1 MRRSIFTA
9 GAGAAAIAAA
19 IALAGPAQAA
29 EGDAQLSVLHGV
41 PGLTVDVWVNGDRTL
56 DDFAPGTLAGP
67 LALPPGAYELA
78 ITASDAADASAPVIG
93 PVNVTLAAS
102 GNYTAVANLD
112 AAGKP
117 TANLFTNDVSQIE
130 AGKGKLTVRHTA
142 AAPAVD
148 VLAGGTAVV
157 SNLANPSEQTLTLD
171 PGTISA
177 AVAATGTTAPV
188 IGPADVTV
196 AEGTHTIV
204 YAWGSLADDN
214 LQLAVQTIDGLHSA
228 PGSVP
233 GARDGSSDS
242 GQAAGA
248 LSSGITGGGVVV
260 TIGFVAVA
268 LALLFGGIGMV
279 RTIAALRAGEPMGPG
294 RRA

>member
-1 MRRSIFTA
+1 MRSRILTA
-9 GAGAAAIAAA
+9 GAGASAAALAAA
-19 IALAGPAQAA
+19 IVLAVPAQAA
-29 EGDAQLSVLHGV
+29 EGDAHLSVLHGV
-41 PGLTVDVWVNGDRTL
+41 PGLTVDVWVNGARTL

-67 LALPPGAYELA
+67 LALPPGAYDLA

-93 PVNVTLAAS
+93 PVTVTLAAN

-117 TANLFTNDVSQIE
+117 TANFFTNDVSRID

-157 SNLANPSEQTLTLD
+157 TNLANPNEQTLTLA

-177 AVAATGTTAPV
+177 AVAAAGTTAPV

-204 YAWGSLADDN
+204 YAWGSLTDKN

-233 GARDGSSDS
+233 GALDGSSGS
-242 GQAAGA
+242 VPTEQMV
-248 LSSGITGGGVVV
+248 LGGGLAAATLLLIVV
-260 TIGFVAVA
+260 G
-268 LALLFGGIGMV
+268 LGKV
-279 RTIAALRAGEPMGPG
+279 RTFAARKP
-294 RRA
+294 

>member
-56 DDFAPGTLAGP
+56 DDFTPGTLAGP
-67 LALPPGAYELA
+67 LALPAGAYELA

-93 PVNVTLAAS
+93 PVTVTLAAN

-117 TANLFTNDVSQIE
+117 TANFFTNDVSQIA

-148 VLAGGTAVV
+148 VLAGGAPVIT
-157 SNLANPSEQTLTLD
+157 NLANPNEQTLSLD
-171 PGTISA
+171 PGTVPA

-196 AEGTHTIV
+196 SEGTHTIV
-204 YAWGSLADDN
+204 YAWGSLADKN
-214 LQLAVQTIDGLHSA
+214 LQLAVQTIEGLHSS

-233 GARDGSSDS
+233 GARDGSSDTA
-242 GQAAGA
+242 AAGMGSA
-248 LSSGITGGGVVV
+248 GSTVA
-260 TIGFVAVA
+260 TIGFGALA
-268 LALLFGGIGMV
+268 LALLVGGV
-279 RTIAALRAGEPMGPG
+279 NVARSVAA
-294 RRA
+294 RRAE

>member
-1 MRRSIFTA
+1 MRSKIFMA
-9 GAGAAAIAAA
+9 GAGVSSAALAAAIV
-19 IALAGPAQAA
+19 LAVPAQAA
-29 EGDAQLSVLHGV
+29 EGDAHLSVLHGV
-41 PGLTVDVWVNGDRTL
+41 PGLTVDVWVNGARTL
-56 DDFAPGTLAGP
+56 DDFTPGTLAGP
-67 LALPPGAYELA
+67 LALPPGAYDLA

-93 PVNVTLAAS
+93 PVTVTLAAN

-117 TANLFTNDVSQIE
+117 TANFFTNDVSRIE

-157 SNLANPSEQTLTLD
+157 TNLANPNEQTLTLD
-171 PGTISA
+171 PGTIST
-177 AVAATGTTAPV
+177 AVAAAGTTAPV

-204 YAWGSLADDN
+204 YAWGSLADKN
-214 LQLAVQTIDGLHSA
+214 LQLAVQNIEGLHSA

-233 GARDGSSDS
+233 GAMDGSS
-242 GQAAGA
+242 
-248 LSSGITGGGVVV
+248 GVVPTEQLV
-260 TIGFVAVA
+260 VGSGLAAATLLMIIIGVGKARTVASA
-268 LALLFGGIGMV
+268 
-279 RTIAALRAGEPMGPG
+279 RKS
-294 RRA
+294 

>member
-1 MRRSIFTA
+1 MRNRIFTA

-19 IALAGPAQAA
+19 IALAGPAHAA

-56 DDFAPGTLAGP
+56 DDFTPGSLAGP
-67 LALPPGAYELA
+67 LALPAGAYELA
-78 ITASDAADASAPVIG
+78 ITASDAADASAAVIG
-93 PVNVTLAAS
+93 PVSVTLAAN

-112 AAGKP
+112 AAGNP

-148 VLAGGTAVV
+148 ILAGGSPAIT
-157 SNLANPSEQTLTLD
+157 NLANPNEQTLTLD
-171 PGTISA
+171 PGTVPA

-188 IGPADVTV
+188 IGPADVTI

-204 YAWGSLADDN
+204 YAWGSLADSN
-214 LQLAVQTIDGLHSA
+214 LQLAVQTIEGLHSA

-233 GARDGSSDS
+233 GALDGSTVAAPADS
-242 GQAAGA
+242 TALMVGFGAA
-248 LSSGITGGGVVV
+248 
-260 TIGFVAVA
+260 A
-268 LALLFGGIGMV
+268 LALILGGVGAA
-279 RTIAALRAGEPMGPG
+279 RTVAA
-294 RRA
+294 RRAE

>member
-1 MRRSIFTA
+1 MRTTIFTA
-9 GAGAAAIAAA
+9 GAGAAAVAAA

-67 LALPPGAYELA
+67 LALPAGAYELA

-93 PVNVTLAAS
+93 PVSVNLAAS

-112 AAGKP
+112 AEGKP
-117 TANLFTNDVSQIE
+117 TANFFTNDVSQIE

-148 VLAGGTAVV
+148 VLAGGSPAITNL
-157 SNLANPSEQTLTLD
+157 SNPNEQSLTLD

-188 IGPADVTV
+188 IGPADLTV
-196 AEGTHTIV
+196 SEGTHTIV
-204 YAWGSLADDN
+204 YAWGSLADKN
-214 LQLAVQTIDGLHSA
+214 LQLAVQPIEGLHSS

-233 GARDGSSDS
+233 GGRG
-242 GQAAGA
+242 GAADTESAEPAVLTAGFGA
-248 LSSGITGGGVVV
+248 
-260 TIGFVAVA
+260 AA
-268 LALLFGGIGMV
+268 LALLLGALGV
-279 RTIAALRAGEPMGPG
+279 NRTLAT
-294 RRA
+294 RRAK

>member
-1 MRRSIFTA
+1 MRKRIFTA
-9 GAGAAAIAAA
+9 GIGAAAIAAA
-19 IALAGPAQAA
+19 MALAGPASAA

-56 DDFAPGTLAGP
+56 DDFTPGSLAGP
-67 LALPPGAYELA
+67 LALPAGAYQIA
-78 ITASDAADASAPVIG
+78 ITAADAADASAAVIG
-93 PVNVTLAAS
+93 PVTVNLAAN

-117 TANLFTNDVSQIE
+117 TANLFTNDVSQIA

-148 VLAGGTAVV
+148 VLAGGSAVV
-157 SNLANPSEQTLTLD
+157 TNLANPNEQTLTLD
-171 PGTISA
+171 PGTVSA

-188 IGPADVTV
+188 IGPADVTI

-204 YAWGSLADDN
+204 YAWGSLADKN
-214 LQLAVQTIDGLHSA
+214 LQLAVQTIPGLHSA

-233 GARDGSSDS
+233 GARDGSADAPAPA
-242 GQAAGA
+242 GLVLGFGAA
-248 LSSGITGGGVVV
+248 
-260 TIGFVAVA
+260 A
-268 LALLFGGIGMV
+268 LALLLGGFGAARAVAARRV
-279 RTIAALRAGEPMGPG
+279 RQ
-294 RRA
+294 

>member
-1 MRRSIFTA
+1 MRRRIFTA
-9 GAGAAAIAAA
+9 GVGAAAIAAS
-19 IALAGPAQAA
+19 IALAGPANAA

-41 PGLTVDVWVNGDRTL
+41 PNLTVDVWVNGNRTL
-56 DDFAPGTLAGP
+56 DDFTPGSLAGP
-67 LALPPGAYELA
+67 LALPAGAYQIA
-78 ITASDAADASAPVIG
+78 ITAADAPDASAAVIG
-93 PVNVTLAAS
+93 PVSVNLAAN

-117 TANLFTNDVSQIE
+117 TANLFTNDMSQIP

-148 VLAGGTAVV
+148 VLAGGSPVITNL
-157 SNLANPSEQTLTLD
+157 SNPNEQSLTLD

-196 AEGTHTIV
+196 KEGTHTIV
-204 YAWGSLADDN
+204 YAWGSLTDKN
-214 LQLAVQTIDGLHSA
+214 LQLAVQTIDGMHSA

-233 GARDGSSDS
+233 GARDGSAD
-242 GQAAGA
+242 AAPA
-248 LSSGITGGGVVV
+248 PAT
-260 TIGFVAVA
+260 
-268 LALLFGGIGMV
+268 LALGFGA
-279 RTIAALRAGEPMGPG
+279 AALVLLLGGLGVARTAAA
-294 RRA
+294 RNRQQ

>member
-19 IALAGPAQAA
+19 IAFAGPAQAA

-41 PGLTVDVWVNGDRTL
+41 PGLTVDVWVNGERTL
-56 DDFAPGTLAGP
+56 DDFTPGTLAGP
-67 LALPPGAYELA
+67 LALPAGNYALA
-78 ITASDAADASAPVIG
+78 ITAADAADASAAVIG
-93 PVNVTLAAS
+93 PVNVTLAAN

-117 TANLFTNDVSQIE
+117 TANLFTNDVSAIA

-148 VLAGGTAVV
+148 VLAAGSAVI
-157 SNLANPSEQTLTLD
+157 SNLANPNEQTLTLD
-171 PGTISA
+171 PGTIPA
-177 AVAATGTTAPV
+177 AVAAAGTTQPV

-204 YAWGSLADDN
+204 YAWGSLADKN
-214 LQLAVQTIDGLHSA
+214 LQLAVQTIEGLHSA
-228 PGSVP
+228 PGAVP
-233 GARDGSSDS
+233 GGRPG
-242 GQAAGA
+242 AADE
-248 LSSGITGGGVVV
+248 GITGQAM
-260 TIGFVAVA
+260 AVA
-268 LALLFGGIGMV
+268 GFGAAGLALVFGAMAAS
-279 RTIAALRAGEPMGPG
+279 RTAALRKAG
-294 RRA
+294 RK

>member
-1 MRRSIFTA
+1 VSAKISPPGGPSKEKDMRRRIFTA
-9 GAGAAAIAAA
+9 GVGAAAIAAS
-19 IALAGPAQAA
+19 IALAGPANAA

-41 PGLTVDVWVNGDRTL
+41 PNLTVDVWVNGNRTL
-56 DDFAPGTLAGP
+56 DDFTPGSLAGP
-67 LALPPGAYELA
+67 LALPAGAYQIA
-78 ITASDAADASAPVIG
+78 ITAADAPDASAAVIG
-93 PVNVTLAAS
+93 PVSVNLAAN

-117 TANLFTNDVSQIE
+117 TANLFTNDMSQIP

-148 VLAGGTAVV
+148 VLAAGSPVITNL
-157 SNLANPSEQTLTLD
+157 SNPNEQTLTLD

-196 AEGTHTIV
+196 KEGTHTIV
-204 YAWGSLADDN
+204 YAWGSLTDKN
-214 LQLAVQTIDGLHSA
+214 LQLAVQTIDGMHSA

-233 GARDGSSDS
+233 GARDGSAD
-242 GQAAGA
+242 AAPA
-248 LSSGITGGGVVV
+248 PAT
-260 TIGFVAVA
+260 
-268 LALLFGGIGMV
+268 LALGFGA
-279 RTIAALRAGEPMGPG
+279 AALVLLLGGLGVARTATA
-294 RRA
+294 RNRQQ

>member
-1 MRRSIFTA
+1 MRATIFTA
-9 GAGAAAIAAA
+9 GAGAAAVAAA

-67 LALPPGAYELA
+67 LALPAGAYELA

-93 PVNVTLAAS
+93 PVTVNLAAN

-117 TANLFTNDVSQIE
+117 TANFFTNDVSQIE

-148 VLAGGTAVV
+148 VLAGGSPAITNL
-157 SNLANPSEQTLTLD
+157 SNPNEQSLTLD

-188 IGPADVTV
+188 IGPADLTV
-196 AEGTHTIV
+196 SEGTHTIV
-204 YAWGSLADDN
+204 YAWGSLADKN
-214 LQLAVQTIDGLHSA
+214 LQLAVQPIDGLHSS

-233 GARDGSSDS
+233 GGRGGAADTGSAEPAVL
-242 GQAAGA
+242 AAGFGA
-248 LSSGITGGGVVV
+248 
-260 TIGFVAVA
+260 AA
-268 LALLFGGIGMV
+268 LALLLGALGV
-279 RTIAALRAGEPMGPG
+279 NRTLAT
-294 RRA
+294 RRAK

>member
-1 MRRSIFTA
+1 MEIDMRNRIFTA

-56 DDFAPGTLAGP
+56 DDFTPGSLAGP
-67 LALPPGAYELA
+67 LALPAGAYELA
-78 ITASDAADASAPVIG
+78 ITASDAADASAAVIG
-93 PVNVTLAAS
+93 PVSVTLAAN

-112 AAGKP
+112 AAGNP

-148 VLAGGTAVV
+148 VLAGGSPVIT
-157 SNLANPSEQTLTLD
+157 NLANPNEQTLTLD
-171 PGTISA
+171 PGTVPA
-177 AVAATGTTAPV
+177 AVAATGTTDPV
-188 IGPADVTV
+188 IGPADVTI

-204 YAWGSLADDN
+204 YAWGSLADAN
-214 LQLAVQTIDGLHSA
+214 LQLAVQTIEGLHSA

-233 GARDGSSDS
+233 GALDGSTVAAPADS
-242 GQAAGA
+242 TALMVGFGAA
-248 LSSGITGGGVVV
+248 
-260 TIGFVAVA
+260 A
-268 LALLFGGIGMV
+268 LALLLGGVGV
-279 RTIAALRAGEPMGPG
+279 ARTVAA
-294 RRA
+294 RRAE

>member
-1 MRRSIFTA
+1 MRKSIFTA

-19 IALAGPAQAA
+19 IVFAGPAQAA

-41 PGLTVDVWVNGDRTL
+41 PDLTVDVWVNGDLTL
-56 DDFAPGTLAGP
+56 DDFTPGSLAGP
-67 LALPPGAYELA
+67 LALPAGAYELA
-78 ITASDAADASAPVIG
+78 ITAADAVDASAPVIG
-93 PVNVTLAAS
+93 PVTVDLAAN

-112 AAGKP
+112 AEGNP

-148 VLAGGTAVV
+148 VLAGGSAVV
-157 SNLANPSEQTLTLD
+157 SNLSNPNEQTLTLD

-177 AVAATGTTAPV
+177 AVAATGTTTPV

-204 YAWGSLADDN
+204 YAWGSLADSN
-214 LQLAVQTIDGLHSA
+214 LNLAVQTIEGLHSA

-233 GARDGSSDS
+233 GALNGTSSS
-242 GQAAGA
+242 APAGPSVLTLGFGAAA
-248 LSSGITGGGVVV
+248 I
-260 TIGFVAVA
+260 
-268 LALLFGGIGMV
+268 ALLVGGFSV
-279 RTIAALRAGEPMGPG
+279 ARSVAT
-294 RRA
+294 RRAQQ

>member
-1 MRRSIFTA
+1 MRRRIFTA
-9 GAGAAAIAAA
+9 GVGAAAIAAS
-19 IALAGPAQAA
+19 IALAGPANAA

-41 PGLTVDVWVNGDRTL
+41 PNLTVDVWVNGNRTL
-56 DDFAPGTLAGP
+56 DDFTPGSLAGP
-67 LALPPGAYELA
+67 LALPAGAYQIA
-78 ITASDAADASAPVIG
+78 ITAADAPDASAAVIG
-93 PVNVTLAAS
+93 PVSVNLAAN

-117 TANLFTNDVSQIE
+117 TANLFTNDMSQIP

-148 VLAGGTAVV
+148 VLAAGSPVITNL
-157 SNLANPSEQTLTLD
+157 SNPNEQTLTLD

-196 AEGTHTIV
+196 KEGTHTIV
-204 YAWGSLADDN
+204 YAWGSLSDKN
-214 LQLAVQTIDGLHSA
+214 LQLAVQTIDGMHSA

-233 GARDGSSDS
+233 GARDGSAD
-242 GQAAGA
+242 AAPA
-248 LSSGITGGGVVV
+248 PAT
-260 TIGFVAVA
+260 
-268 LALLFGGIGMV
+268 LALGFGA
-279 RTIAALRAGEPMGPG
+279 AALVLLLGGLGVARTAAA
-294 RRA
+294 RNRQQ

>member
-1 MRRSIFTA
+1 VSAKISPPGGPSKEKDMRRRIFTA
-9 GAGAAAIAAA
+9 GVGAAAIAAS
-19 IALAGPAQAA
+19 IALAGPANAA

-41 PGLTVDVWVNGDRTL
+41 PNLTVDVWVNGNRTL
-56 DDFAPGTLAGP
+56 DDFTPGSLAGP
-67 LALPPGAYELA
+67 LALPAGAYQIA
-78 ITASDAADASAPVIG
+78 ITAADAPDASAAVIG
-93 PVNVTLAAS
+93 PVSVNLAAN

-117 TANLFTNDVSQIE
+117 TANLFTNDMSQIP

-148 VLAGGTAVV
+148 VLAGGSPVITNL
-157 SNLANPSEQTLTLD
+157 SNPNEQTLTLD

-196 AEGTHTIV
+196 KEGTHTIV
-204 YAWGSLADDN
+204 YAWGSLTDKN
-214 LQLAVQTIDGLHSA
+214 LQLAVQTIDGMHSA

-233 GARDGSSDS
+233 GARDGSAD
-242 GQAAGA
+242 AAPA
-248 LSSGITGGGVVV
+248 PAT
-260 TIGFVAVA
+260 
-268 LALLFGGIGMV
+268 LALGFGA
-279 RTIAALRAGEPMGPG
+279 AALVLLLGGLGVARTAAA
-294 RRA
+294 RNRQQ